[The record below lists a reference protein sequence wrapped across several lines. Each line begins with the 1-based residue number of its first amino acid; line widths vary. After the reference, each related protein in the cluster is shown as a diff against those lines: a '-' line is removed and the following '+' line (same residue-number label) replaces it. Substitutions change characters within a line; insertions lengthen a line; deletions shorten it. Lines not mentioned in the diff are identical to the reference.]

1 VSGAPGHGGTQLEGG
16 SPAVPVLSA
25 RLLFVV
31 GERVLL
37 SSLRGE
43 TWAFLPGGNVGPGE
57 TVEQALHR
65 EIREDT
71 GLAANS
77 LDFVGCLEHTWVRR
91 GTTYQEL
98 NVVFAAEL
106 PRTPQLLSRD
116 PTADI
121 VTVAARD
128 LHTVEFRPAG
138 LGELIV
144 DWLATRRP
152 AWNAGTPAT

>member
-1 VSGAPGHGGTQLEGG
+1 MTGYGETLPGGADATDP
-16 SPAVPVLSA
+16 PMPVLSA

-37 SSLRGE
+37 SSPRGE
-43 TWAFLPGGNVGPGE
+43 TWVFLPGGHVGPGE

-65 EIREDT
+65 EIKEDT
-71 GLAANS
+71 GLAADS

-91 GTTYQEL
+91 ATAYQEL
-98 NVVFAAEL
+98 NVVFAAAL

-121 VTVAARD
+121 VTLAARD

-138 LGELIV
+138 MGELIG
-144 DWLATRRP
+144 DWLATSRP
-152 AWNAGTPAT
+152 VWRAGSP

>member
-1 VSGAPGHGGTQLEGG
+1 MTGFGETVLDGADP
-16 SPAVPVLSA
+16 PVPILSA

-37 SSLRGE
+37 SSLRGD
-43 TWAFLPGGNVGPGE
+43 TWVFLPGGNVGPGE

-65 EIREDT
+65 EIKEDT
-71 GLAANS
+71 GLAADS

-91 GTTYQEL
+91 GIAYQEL
-98 NVVFAAEL
+98 NVVFAAAL

-121 VTVAARD
+121 VTVATRD

-138 LGELIV
+138 MGELV
-144 DWLATRRP
+144 ADWLATSRP
-152 AWNAGTPAT
+152 AWKPAAPNL